1 MHSVGRTTVVNLVLS
16 FLAGIVLSGAF
27 EPVGKWWLAPIG
39 LLIHM
44 YAIEKTNRKV
54 LSAFIFALS
63 LNAVLLHW
71 TSTFVGSIPW
81 IILSF
86 GLSLLYLP
94 LSLVSRWGIAAYPLL
109 FVVLEEVRN
118 RFPFEGF
125 GWARVA
131 YSQADAPYAAIA
143 SRGGAISL
151 SAVTVLIAAFIFFVL
166 NKKVNLILLFPLFAL
181 LIPNNITA
189 FSQTSVLMI
198 QGNVPELGLEFNAR
212 AKEVFNNHVK
222 ETNRALAQ
230 GKKVDFIVWPE
241 NAVDVD
247 PYTNKDVYDELESFD
262 KPLIIGAIIG
272 KGEKLFNTS
281 ILWGD
286 ETQDIYF
293 KQHLTP
299 FGEYIPLRS
308 IAKKISPLVNQ
319 VNDFSPGNGQ
329 KIFRI
334 GQARIA
340 PVICFELVDD
350 EILAEAAKSSNL
362 LVVQT
367 NSATF
372 GTSAESAQQ
381 LSMTRVRAIEH
392 SRNVVSVST
401 TGISAVIDFNGK
413 VLKQTSMG
421 TAEHVFAD
429 VGLIEQISP
438 RDRYGDW
445 AGVFTLVWLLVVARR
460 AYALRR

>member
-1 MHSVGRTTVVNLVLS
+1 VHSVGRATVVNVVLS
-16 FLAGIVLSGAF
+16 CLAGIVLSGAF
-27 EPVGKWWLAPIG
+27 EPVGKWWLAPIA

-44 YAIEKTNRKV
+44 YAIERTNRRV
-54 LSAFIFALS
+54 LSAFIFAFS
-63 LNAVLLHW
+63 FNAVLLHW
-71 TSTFVGSIPW
+71 TSTFVGSTPW
-81 IILSF
+81 IILSV

-94 LSLVSRWGIAAYPLL
+94 LSLVGRWGIAAYPLL
-109 FVVLEEVRN
+109 FVALEEVRN
-118 RFPFEGF
+118 RFPFGGF

-151 SAVTVLIAAFIFFVL
+151 SAITVLIAGFIFFVL
-166 NKKVNLILLFPLFAL
+166 NKKVNLIFLMPLFAL

-189 FSQTSVLMI
+189 LSQTSVLMI

-212 AKEVFNNHVK
+212 AKEVFNNHVN
-222 ETNRALAQ
+222 ETNKALAQ
-230 GKKVDFIVWPE
+230 DKKVDFIVWPE

-247 PYTNKDVYDELESFD
+247 PYTNKDVYEKLEAFE
-262 KPLIIGAIIG
+262 KPLIIGAIVG
-272 KGEKLFNTS
+272 KGDKILNTS
-281 ILWGD
+281 IFWGD
-286 ETQDIYF
+286 KTQEIYV

-299 FGEYIPLRS
+299 YGEYIPLRS
-308 IAKKISPLVNQ
+308 LAEKISPLVNQ
-319 VNDFSPGNGQ
+319 VKDFSPGNEQ
-329 KIFRI
+329 KIFTI
-334 GQARIA
+334 GQAKIA

-350 EILAEAAKSSNL
+350 EILSAAAKKSNL

-372 GTSAESAQQ
+372 GKSAESAQQ
-381 LSMTRVRAIEH
+381 LSMTRIRAIEH

-401 TGISAVIDFNGK
+401 TGISAVIDFKGK

-421 TAEHVFAD
+421 TAEHVSAE
-429 VGLIEQISP
+429 VGLIGQISP

-460 AYALRR
+460 PYTLRR

>member
-1 MHSVGRTTVVNLVLS
+1 MNIVFSC
-16 FLAGIVLSGAF
+16 LAGVVLSGAF
-27 EPVGKWWLAPIG
+27 EPVGKWWLAPIA
-39 LLIHM
+39 LLVHM
-44 YAIEKTNRKV
+44 YVIERTDRKA
-54 LSAFIFALS
+54 LSAFLFAFTF
-63 LNAVLLHW
+63 NAVLLHW
-71 TSTFVGSIPW
+71 TSTYVGSSPW

-86 GLSLLYLP
+86 GLSLLYMP
-94 LSLVSRWGIAAYPLL
+94 LALVGRWGIAAYPLI

-118 RFPFEGF
+118 RFPFGGF

-151 SAVTVLIAAFIFFVL
+151 SAITLLIAGFVYFVL
-166 NKKVNLILLFPLFAL
+166 NKKIKLLLLVPLLAL
-181 LIPNNITA
+181 SIPNNIATVN
-189 FSQTSVLMI
+189 QISVLMI
-198 QGNVPELGLEFNAR
+198 QGNVPELGLNFNAR
-212 AKEVFNNHVK
+212 AKQVFNNHVK
-222 ETNRALAQ
+222 QTKDALAENRE
-230 GKKVDFIVWPE
+230 VDFIVWPE

-247 PYTNKDVYDELESFD
+247 PFTNKDVYKELESFD

-272 KGEKLFNTS
+272 KGERLFNTS
-281 ILWGD
+281 ILWG
-286 ETQDIYF
+286 EKTQDIYI

-308 IAKKISPLVNQ
+308 LAKKISPLVNQ

-329 KIFRI
+329 KIFTI
-334 GQARIA
+334 GQAKIA
-340 PVICFELVDD
+340 PVICFELIDD
-350 EILAEAAKSSNL
+350 QILTEAAKNSNI

-381 LSMTRVRAIEH
+381 LSISRIRAIEH

-413 VLKQTSMG
+413 VLNQTAMG
-421 TAEHVFAD
+421 TADHVFAD
-429 VGLIEQISP
+429 VGLIEQSSP

-445 AGVFTLVWLLVVARR
+445 AGVFTLIWLLVAARR

>member
-1 MHSVGRTTVVNLVLS
+1 MER
-16 FLAGIVLSGAF
+16 
-27 EPVGKWWLAPIG
+27 
-39 LLIHM
+39 
-44 YAIEKTNRKV
+44 TNRRA
-54 LSAFIFALS
+54 LSAFVFAFTF
-63 LNAVLLHW
+63 NAVLLHW
-71 TSTFVGSIPW
+71 TSTYVGSTPW

-94 LSLVSRWGIAAYPLL
+94 LALVGRWGIAAYPLI

-118 RFPFEGF
+118 RFPFGGF
-125 GWARVA
+125 GWSRVA
-131 YSQADAPYAAIA
+131 YSQPDAPYAAIA

-151 SAVTVLIAAFIFFVL
+151 SAITILLAGFVYFVL
-166 NKKVNLILLFPLFAL
+166 NKKLQLVFILPLLVLFIPSNIATVN
-181 LIPNNITA
+181 
-189 FSQTSVLMI
+189 QTSVLMI
-198 QGNVPELGLEFNAR
+198 QGNVPELGLDFNAR
-212 AKEVFNNHVK
+212 AKQVFNNHASQTK
-222 ETNRALAQ
+222 LALAENRN
-230 GKKVDFIVWPE
+230 VDFIVWPE

-247 PYTNKDVYDELESFD
+247 PYTNEDVYEELESFD
-262 KPLIIGAIIG
+262 KPLIIGAIVG

-281 ILWGD
+281 ILWG
-286 ETQDIYF
+286 EKTQDNYF

-329 KIFRI
+329 KVFTI
-334 GQARIA
+334 GLARVA
-340 PVICFELVDD
+340 PVICFELLDD

-381 LSMTRVRAIEH
+381 LSITRIRAIEH

-401 TGISAVIDFNGK
+401 TGISAVIDFTGK
-413 VLKQTSMG
+413 ILNQTNMG
-421 TAEHVFAD
+421 TAEHVFAE
-429 VGLIEQISP
+429 VGLIEQSSP
-438 RDRYGDW
+438 RDRFGDW
-445 AGVFTLVWLLVVARR
+445 AGVFTLIWLLVVTRR
-460 AYALRR
+460 AYVIRR

>member
-1 MHSVGRTTVVNLVLS
+1 MVNLLLS
-16 FLAGIVLSGAF
+16 GLAGLLLSGAF
-27 EPVGKWWLAPIG
+27 EPIGKWWLAPVAI
-39 LLIHM
+39 IVHM
-44 YAIEKTNRKV
+44 YAIERTDRKL
-54 LSAFIFALS
+54 LSAFIFAFTF
-63 LNAVLLHW
+63 NAVLLHW
-71 TSTFVGSIPW
+71 TSTYVGSTPW

-94 LSLVSRWGIAAYPLL
+94 LALIGRWGIAAYPLI

-118 RFPFEGF
+118 RFPFGGF

-131 YSQADAPYAAIA
+131 YSQADAPYAEIA
-143 SRGGAISL
+143 SRGGAIAL
-151 SAVTVLIAAFIFFVL
+151 SAITVLVAAFVYFAL
-166 NKKVNLILLFPLFAL
+166 NKKVNLIFLLPLLAL
-181 LIPNNITA
+181 LIPNHIVA
-189 FSQTSVLMI
+189 VDQTSVLMI
-198 QGNVPELGLEFNAR
+198 QGNVPELGLDFNSR
-212 AKEVFNNHVK
+212 AKQVFYNHVERTK
-222 ETNRALAQ
+222 IALAEN
-230 GKKVDFIVWPE
+230 KEVDFIVWPE
-241 NAVDVD
+241 NSVDVD

-262 KPLIIGAIIG
+262 QRLIIGAIIG
-272 KGEKLFNTS
+272 KGEKQFNTS

-286 ETQDIYF
+286 KTQDVYV

-308 IAKKISPLVNQ
+308 LAKKISPLVSQ
-319 VNDFSPGNGQ
+319 VNDFSPGNEQ
-329 KIFRI
+329 KIFTI
-334 GQARIA
+334 GQARVA
-340 PVICFELVDD
+340 PVICFELIDD
-350 EILAEAAKSSNL
+350 EILAKAAKSSNL

-381 LSMTRVRAIEH
+381 LSITRIRAIEH

-413 VLKQTSMG
+413 VLNKTSMG

-429 VGLIEQISP
+429 VGLIEQSSP

-445 AGVFTLVWLLVVARR
+445 ASIFTLIWLLLVARR

>member
-1 MHSVGRTTVVNLVLS
+1 
-16 FLAGIVLSGAF
+16 
-27 EPVGKWWLAPIG
+27 
-39 LLIHM
+39 
-44 YAIEKTNRKV
+44 
-54 LSAFIFALS
+54 
-63 LNAVLLHW
+63 
-71 TSTFVGSIPW
+71 
-81 IILSF
+81 
-86 GLSLLYLP
+86 
-94 LSLVSRWGIAAYPLL
+94 
-109 FVVLEEVRN
+109 VVLEEVRN

-181 LIPNNITA
+181 LIPNNIMA

-319 VNDFSPGNGQ
+319 VKDFSPGNEQ
-329 KIFRI
+329 KIFTI
-334 GQARIA
+334 GQAKIG

>member
-1 MHSVGRTTVVNLVLS
+1 MER
-16 FLAGIVLSGAF
+16 
-27 EPVGKWWLAPIG
+27 
-39 LLIHM
+39 
-44 YAIEKTNRKV
+44 TNRRA
-54 LSAFIFALS
+54 LSAFVFAS
-63 LNAVLLHW
+63 TFNAVLLHW
-71 TSTFVGSIPW
+71 TSTYVGSTPW
-81 IILSF
+81 IILSL

-94 LSLVSRWGIAAYPLL
+94 LALVGRWGIAAYPLI

-118 RFPFEGF
+118 RFPFGGF

-131 YSQADAPYAAIA
+131 YSQPDAPYAAIA

-151 SAVTVLIAAFIFFVL
+151 SAITILLAGFVYFVL
-166 NKKVNLILLFPLFAL
+166 NKKLQLVFILPLLVLFIPSNIATVN
-181 LIPNNITA
+181 
-189 FSQTSVLMI
+189 QTSILMI
-198 QGNVPELGLEFNAR
+198 QGNVPELGLDFNAR
-212 AKEVFNNHVK
+212 AKQVFNNHASQTK
-222 ETNRALAQ
+222 IALAE
-230 GKKVDFIVWPE
+230 KKKIDFIVWPE

-247 PYTNKDVYDELESFD
+247 PYTNEDVYEELESFD
-262 KPLIIGAIIG
+262 KPLIIGAIVG

-286 ETQDIYF
+286 KTQDIYF

-329 KIFRI
+329 KVFTI
-334 GQARIA
+334 GQARVA
-340 PVICFELVDD
+340 PVICFELLDD
-350 EILAEAAKSSNL
+350 EILAEATKSSNL

-381 LSMTRVRAIEH
+381 LSITRIRAIEH

-401 TGISAVIDFNGK
+401 TGISAVIDFTGK
-413 VLKQTSMG
+413 ILNQTNMG
-421 TAEHVFAD
+421 TAEHLFAE
-429 VGLIEQISP
+429 VGLIEQGSP

-445 AGVFTLVWLLVVARR
+445 AGVFTLIWLLVVARR
-460 AYALRR
+460 ANVIRR

>member
-1 MHSVGRTTVVNLVLS
+1 
-16 FLAGIVLSGAF
+16 
-27 EPVGKWWLAPIG
+27 
-39 LLIHM
+39 M
-44 YAIEKTNRKV
+44 YAIERTDRKG
-54 LSAFIFALS
+54 LSVFVFAFTF
-63 LNAVLLHW
+63 NAVLLHW
-71 TSTFVGSIPW
+71 TSTYVGSTPW

-94 LSLVSRWGIAAYPLL
+94 LTLVGRWGIASYPLI

-118 RFPFEGF
+118 RFPFGGF

-151 SAVTVLIAAFIFFVL
+151 SAITVLLAGFVYFAL
-166 NKKVNLILLFPLFAL
+166 NKKAQLVFIVPLLLLF
-181 LIPNNITA
+181 IPSNIATVN
-189 FSQTSVLMI
+189 QTSVLMV
-198 QGNVPELGLEFNAR
+198 QGNVPELGLDFNAR
-212 AKEVFNNHVK
+212 AKQVFNNHVD
-222 ETNRALAQ
+222 ETRKALAINQ
-230 GKKVDFIVWPE
+230 KVDFIAWPE

-247 PYTNKDVYDELESFD
+247 PFTNKDVYEELESFD
-262 KPLIIGAIIG
+262 KPLIIGAIV
-272 KGEKLFNTS
+272 EKDRKLLNTS

-286 ETQDIYF
+286 KTQDIYV

-308 IAKKISPLVNQ
+308 LAEKISPLVNQ
-319 VNDFSPGNGQ
+319 VDDFSPGNQQ
-329 KIFRI
+329 KIFTI
-334 GQARIA
+334 GQARVA
-340 PVICFELVDD
+340 PVICFELLDD

-381 LSMTRVRAIEH
+381 LSITRIRAIEH

-413 VLKQTSMG
+413 VLNQTSMG

-429 VGLIEQISP
+429 IGLIEQSSP

-445 AGVFTLVWLLVVARR
+445 AGVFTLIWLLVVARR
-460 AYALRR
+460 AYVIRR

>member
-1 MHSVGRTTVVNLVLS
+1 MHSVGRTTVVNVVLS
-16 FLAGIVLSGAF
+16 CLAGIVLSGAF

-44 YAIEKTNRKV
+44 YAMERTNRKV
-54 LSAFIFALS
+54 LSVFIFAFS
-63 LNAVLLHW
+63 FNAVLLHW
-71 TSTFVGSIPW
+71 TSTFVGSTPW

-94 LSLVSRWGIAAYPLL
+94 LSLVGRWGIAAYPLL

-118 RFPFEGF
+118 RFPFGGF

-151 SAVTVLIAAFIFFVL
+151 SAMTVLIAAFIFFVL
-166 NKKVNLILLFPLFAL
+166 NKKINLVLLIPLFAL

-189 FSQTSVLMI
+189 LSQTSVLMI

-212 AKEVFNNHVK
+212 AKEVFNNHVN
-222 ETNRALAQ
+222 ETNMALAQ
-230 GKKVDFIVWPE
+230 DMKVDFIVWPE

-247 PYTNKDVYDELESFD
+247 PYTNKDVYEKLEGFE
-262 KPLIIGAIIG
+262 KPLIIGAIVG
-272 KGEKLFNTS
+272 KGEKILNTS

-286 ETQDIYF
+286 KTQEIYV

-299 FGEYIPLRS
+299 YGEYIPLRS
-308 IAKKISPLVNQ
+308 IAKKFSPFVNQ
-319 VNDFSPGNGQ
+319 VKDFSPGNEQ
-329 KIFRI
+329 KIFTI
-334 GQARIA
+334 GQAKIA

-350 EILAEAAKSSNL
+350 EILSEAAKKSNL

-372 GTSAESAQQ
+372 GESAESAQQ

-413 VLKQTSMG
+413 VLNQTSMG
-421 TAEHVFAD
+421 TAEHVFSD
-429 VGLIEQISP
+429 VGLIDQISP

-445 AGVFTLVWLLVVARR
+445 AGIFTLVWLFVVARR
-460 AYALRR
+460 AYSIRR